1 MNVAVFLVAVAVIWL
16 AYGVGFALAPTA
28 IWSLY
33 GLTLDAAGILLSRFL
48 AASSLGLALICWL
61 LRGAHAD
68 VLRGINIG
76 LFVTSLIAL
85 VATLASLLSGVLG
98 VLGWGNVII
107 LLLMALGHGYFAFSR
122 PSAS

>member
-1 MNVAVFLVAVAVIWL
+1 MIATGFLAAVAVIWL
-16 AYGVGFALAPTA
+16 AYGVGFALAPKA

-48 AASSLGLALICWL
+48 AASSLGFALICWL
-61 LRGAHAD
+61 ERRAEGD
-68 VLRGINIG
+68 VLRGINTG

-85 VATLASLLSGVLG
+85 IATLSSLLSGVLG

-107 LLLMALGHGYFAFSR
+107 LLLMALGHGYFGFSR
-122 PSAS
+122 PRGS

>member
-1 MNVAVFLVAVAVIWL
+1 MNVTVFLAVVAVIWL
-16 AYGVGFALAPTA
+16 AYGVGFAVAPAA

-61 LRGAHAD
+61 ERRADGD
-68 VLRGINIG
+68 VLVGINIA
-76 LFVTSLIAL
+76 LFATSLTAL

-107 LLLMALGHGYFAFSR
+107 LLLMALGHGYFGFLRSR
-122 PSAS
+122 DS